1 MANDGHD
8 QNGISRRDFTARL
21 GAATAG
27 LAVGGD
33 FLGTRLSAA
42 SQGRVLGANDRVVVA
57 SIGIR
62 GQGNSVKRGFAQ
74 LPNVSVKTLCDIDA
88 NLAPE
93 RVNDPGLKN
102 VPDYKPGFVQD
113 MRRVF
118 EDKDIDAVVIATPN
132 HWHAL
137 ATIWGLQA
145 GKHVYVEKP
154 ASHTVW
160 EGRKMVEAQA
170 RFGKIV
176 QVGTMNRSRPAVR
189 AAIKFMQD
197 GGIGKINMA
206 RGLCFKPRPSI
217 GKYPD
222 GPMAPG
228 EKFALTVGSTQFL
241 PPFDAQY
248 LSKVD
253 YDLWLGPAA
262 KRPFNRN
269 RFHYNW
275 HWQWDYGNGDTGNQ
289 GPHQFDIARWGLGKQ
304 EHPVKISS
312 VGGYFGP
319 ESQQETP
326 NTQSAFYEYADGT
339 ILEFATRGD
348 HTNDEGT
355 QRIGNL
361 FYGSKGWLWIDET
374 GRRWQSYMGAVGVKN
389 EKGPGADTPARA
401 RRRAGGPHDDGVPA
415 LPELHRRDSGQ
426 RPEEADLR
434 HHGRPPV
441 VGPSP
446 LREHRLPR
454 RPFARVRRQVGA
466 VRRRQESRRAADAR
480 VPQGLRDSEVVLV
493 NWCQAV
499 NREIHEFTA

>member
-1 MANDGHD
+1 MANDG
-8 QNGISRRDFTARL
+8 QEKNGISRRDFTARL

-33 FLGTRLSAA
+33 LLRPGLSAA

-74 LPNVSVKTLCDIDA
+74 LPNVTVKTLCDIDA

-93 RVNDPGLKN
+93 RINDTRLTKVAG
-102 VPDYKPGFVQD
+102 YKPDFVQD
-113 MRRVF
+113 MRKVF
-118 EDKDIDAVVIATPN
+118 DDKEVDAVIIATPN

-137 ATIWGLQA
+137 ATVWGLQA

-170 RFGKIV
+170 RYGKMV

-189 AAIKFMQD
+189 AAIKFIQD
-197 GGIGKINMA
+197 GGIGKVYMA

-222 GPMAPG
+222 GPMAAG
-228 EKFALTVGSTQFL
+228 EKFALTVGSTDYL
-241 PPFDAQY
+241 PPYDAQY

-253 YDLWLGPAA
+253 YDMWIGPAA
-262 KRPFNRN
+262 KKPFNRN

-275 HWQWDYGNGDTGNQ
+275 HWQWEYGNGDTGNQ

-312 VGGYFGP
+312 IGGYFGP

-326 NTQSAFYEYADGT
+326 DMQTAFYEYADGT
-339 ILEFATRGD
+339 LLEFATRGE
-348 HTNDEGT
+348 HTNDEGG

-374 GRRWQSYMGAVGVKN
+374 GRRWQSYMGAVGAKN
-389 EKGPGADTPARA
+389 EKGPGA
-401 RRRAGGPHDDGVPA
+401 
-415 LPELHRRDSGQ
+415 E
-426 RPEEADLR
+426 
-434 HHGRPPV
+434 PP
-441 VGPSP
+441 
-446 LREHRLPR
+446 
-454 RPFARVRRQVGA
+454 
-466 VRRRQESRRAADAR
+466 AADAAANEPVGLTTIEFPHYQNFIDAIRANDAKKLTCDIMEGHLSSALPHFANISYR
-480 VPQGLRDSEVVLV
+480 VGHALV
-493 NWCQAV
+493 FDGKAERFV
-499 NREIHEFTA
+499 DDKKADALLDARIP